1 MGMLCGNMSRP
12 NRTVS
17 GSARFAVWQYKQQY
31 ETVYV
36 AVQTDPAG
44 LSLWQY
50 ETVYVAVCG
59 IMSVCVAVQT
69 GLSL

>member
-1 MGMLCGNMSRP
+1 MQLGMCSTYPAGLSL
-12 NRTVS
+12 
-17 GSARFAVWQYKQQY
+17 WQY

-59 IMSVCVAVQT
+59 IMSVCGSANST
-69 GLSL
+69 